1 MREAQERHLLHRERA
16 NGQPMSIRGTF
27 WLATAAALMVVIVAL
42 LTLSGVKS
50 AEAALAGFPE
60 GHGPIA
66 LDWKDDAQMPV
77 SLHSGRTF
85 YFDPEPP
92 PKRPIG
98 CLLRHRK

>member
-1 MREAQERHLLHRERA
+1 
-16 NGQPMSIRGTF
+16 MSIRGTF

-42 LTLSGVKS
+42 LTLLGVKS